1 MTIQEIEK
9 RYEGVEPIEAIA
21 TYLQE
26 LEDRE
31 GEAYDPLRCK
41 DRQKCVDAGYWPLW
55 CLHCPPVWWT

>member
-41 DRQKCVDAGYWPLW
+41 DRQKCVDAR
-55 CLHCPPVWWT
+55 